1 MRRAYQIA
9 GGEGSAA
16 LRQFLAKEEA
26 ALLPMVELIEAGQ
39 LAVEELVGQLGQGT
53 LEAVLAI
60 SAEQV
65 AGPPHRGMPG
75 GAIRRHGQQG
85 GVVALGGQR
94 VRVQKPRLRC
104 KGGGQGA
111 EVGVPA
117 YAAMRN
123 D

>member
-1 MRRAYQIA
+1 MSRK
-9 GGEGSAA
+9 GSAA
-16 LRQFLAKEEA
+16 LGQFLVKQGAG
-26 ALLPMVELIEAGQ
+26 LVPMVELIEQ
-39 LAVEELVGQLGQGT
+39 GQLGKAA

-65 AGPPHRGMPG
+65 AGPPHPGRPG
-75 GAIRRHGQQG
+75 GAIRRHGEQG